1 MSDPF
6 LLDAIQEAY
15 ASAPTEQIVHET
27 LEIHHTGFVAPIR
40 VVRALVD
47 LSARLEASA
56 PENGG
61 EYVTFLAYNF
71 RFVKPERG
79 TSGAPQATIVIDN
92 INSAI
97 YEALHDAAM
106 SGAKL
111 TVYYREYLD
120 TDLTQPQT
128 SPPWRFIGTAAEVDM
143 FKASLTIMFDD
154 LMNRALGKNTVY
166 TEERFPGLRP

>member
-6 LLDAIQEAY
+6 MLAALEEAY
-15 ASAPTEQIVHET
+15 ASAPTEQVIHET
-27 LEIHHTGFVAPIR
+27 IEIHHAGFVAPIR
-40 VVRALVD
+40 VVRALTD
-47 LSARLEASA
+47 LSAKLEASA

-61 EYVTFLAYNF
+61 EYVTFLAYDF

-79 TSGAPQATIVIDN
+79 ASGAPQATLAIDN

-106 SGAKL
+106 SGTQL
-111 TVYYREYLD
+111 TVYYREYLT

-128 SPPWRFIGTAAEVDM
+128 YPPWRFVGTAAEVDM

-154 LMNRALGKNTVY
+154 MMNRKLGKNTLY

>member
-1 MSDPF
+1 VSDPY
-6 LLDAIQEAY
+6 LLAAVQEAY
-15 ASAPTEQIVHET
+15 ASAPTNQIVHET
-27 LEIHHTGFVAPIR
+27 LEIHHASFVAPIR
-40 VVRALVD
+40 VVRGIED
-47 LSARLEASA
+47 LSAKLEAAA

-61 EYVTFLAYNF
+61 EYVTFLAYDF

-79 TSGAPQATIVIDN
+79 ASGAPQATIVIDN

-97 YEALHDAAM
+97 YEALHDAAV
-106 SGAKL
+106 SGTQL

-128 SPPWRFIGTAAEVDM
+128 APPWRFIGVNADVDM

-154 LMNRALGKNTVY
+154 LMNRKLGKDTLF